1 MRKYL
6 TPIIIIIALALL
18 FLAWRQGWLP
28 DWSLETMRDF
38 ILSFGTWAIIIYI
51 ILMALNTITIMP
63 PTVIMMVLSGI
74 LFGPFIGSLALW
86 TGLLL
91 GSIAAFFIAR
101 LIAQD
106 FISARL
112 GGRAAKFNEQL
123 KESGFSV
130 VFIARLLGLPPYE
143 LVNYASG
150 LSKISFRDFL
160 LATMFGSIP
169 GAILFATTGD
179 RLLNP
184 DLTDPVLYALPIFVL
199 VTFIVT
205 RTVTWLRKQKTKN
218 NQQSTKNI

>member
-1 MRKYL
+1 MRKYIF
-6 TPIIIIIALALL
+6 PILILLVLALL
-18 FLAWRQGWLP
+18 ILAWRQGWLP
-28 DWSLETMRDF
+28 DWNLATMRAF
-38 ILSFGTWAIIIYI
+38 ILGFGSLAIVVYI
-51 ILMALNTITIMP
+51 LLMAINTITIMP
-63 PTVIMMVLSGI
+63 PTMIMMVLSGI
-74 LFGPFIGSLALW
+74 LFGPVVGSVALW

-91 GSIAAFFIAR
+91 GSVGAFLIAR
-101 LIAQD
+101 LLAQD

-130 VFIARLLGLPPYE
+130 VLVARLLGLLPYE

-150 LSKISFRDFL
+150 LSKIAFRDFL

-184 DLTDPVLYALPIFVL
+184 DLTDPVLYALPVFV
-199 VTFIVT
+199 VITFIIT
-205 RTVTWLRKQKTKN
+205 RTVTWLKKTRGAQIN
-218 NQQSTKNI
+218 TDGH